1 MRIRPAEEQDCEQIR
16 ALCLSAFPD
25 DEGPVVADMALALL
39 RQESLPAGL
48 NLVAGLAGDTEAGL
62 SAILP
67 SARSAFSALRTL
79 ELCLRCRACILAPL
93 AVHPSRHRQRLQ
105 LHISVRYFQ

>member
-48 NLVAGLAGDTEAGL
+48 NLVAGLAGDTGR
-62 SAILP
+62 IIGHI
-67 SARSAFSALRTL
+67 AFSPVSLFSLTDIGTL
-79 ELCLRCRACILAPL
+79 PACRACILAPL
-93 AVHPSRHRQRLQ
+93 AVHPSRHRQNCNFTSQ
-105 LHISVRYFQ
+105 